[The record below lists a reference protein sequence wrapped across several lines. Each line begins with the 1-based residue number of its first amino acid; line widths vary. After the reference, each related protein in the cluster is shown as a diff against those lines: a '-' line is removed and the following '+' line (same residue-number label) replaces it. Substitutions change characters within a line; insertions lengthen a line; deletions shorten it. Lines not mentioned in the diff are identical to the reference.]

1 METEVLITVMRV
13 SHTSRIFIK
22 MASGLL
28 RCCILAVKEKTPSE
42 SSRSQQFHQRLQ
54 ELLDKIVQGENE
66 EEAFDKFSERV
77 LLFLRN
83 RIDMVTKGLTCNS
96 SKRTKIWSDFHQIR
110 LDTSSTI
117 HSEWKELVEG
127 INGSADLAGDAL
139 LQQSLYNEVYSML
152 VSEYFNLHAACN
164 TEPMAISTVLTEDE
178 LNAMRYA
185 CGYVPHALLKKY
197 ETRCGDVYSE
207 YVQCLGDMAIEG
219 EGDDVLAYT
228 RKWMDQVNRG
238 GLFPLNDNSFSF
250 FVEVEKIVRVLL
262 PKYVIHTDN
271 DKVTFKKSVL
281 DKITKNDH
289 VQFYWTLLSQEI
301 HNQENSEALLTEVV
315 TLWVTIRGFSLA
327 ASWMEAY
334 KKNKQKTTQKATG
347 LRKSISGTS

>member
-1 METEVLITVMRV
+1 M
-13 SHTSRIFIK
+13 
-22 MASGLL
+22 
-28 RCCILAVKEKTPSE
+28 
-42 SSRSQQFHQRLQ
+42 Q
-54 ELLDKIVQGENE
+54 EFLDKIVQGKNE
-66 EEAFDKFSERV
+66 EDAFDRFSERV

-83 RIDMVTKGLTCNS
+83 RIDVVTKGLTCNS
-96 SKRTKIWSDFHQIR
+96 SKRTKIWSDFHQVR
-110 LDTSSTI
+110 LDASGI
-117 HSEWKELVEG
+117 LHSEWKKLLDG
-127 INGSADLAGDAL
+127 INGSAELAGDAL
-139 LQQSLYNEVYSML
+139 LQQSIYNEVYSML
-152 VSEYFNLHAACN
+152 VSEYFDLHAACS
-164 TEPMAISTVLTEDE
+164 TEPMAVSTVLTEDE

-197 ETRCGDVYSE
+197 ETRCGEMYSE

-219 EGDDVLAYT
+219 EGDDVLTYT
-228 RKWMDQVNRG
+228 RKWLDQVNRG
-238 GLFPLNDNSFSF
+238 GLFPLNNNSFSF

-262 PKYVIHTDN
+262 PKYVIHNDN

-301 HNQENSEALLTEVV
+301 HEQENSEALLAEVV

-334 KKNKQKTTQKATG
+334 KKNRHKTTQKATS